1 VDLPLLGSGP
11 GREVPMLTLTALQE
25 GEALRI
31 RTELVTPAVWRLPL
45 PGGEQLE
52 LVAVPGGEYG
62 IGSPETE
69 QGRDW
74 YANQREGCKDPQTQ
88 RPLNVEAERSVR
100 LERFALVR
108 HLITQAQWRAVA
120 MLPQLERDLNP
131 TPGSYKPDD
140 LWERFA
146 QPGALPVDSVSWFD
160 CQKWL
165 GRLNRWLLEQWSELG
180 GQGDSPQLA
189 LPGEGQWEAACR
201 AGVNTPFH
209 FGDTLDASWANYD
222 GGYTYGSGRKGAYR
236 QRPLQVGFFGLVN
249 RWGLAELHGQL
260 FEWCGDQ
267 WHPDPTGEGWP
278 SAGQPWE
285 GVDPTLEAL
294 GTAQKELRLLRGGSW
309 FSGPHYCRAAD
320 RLSLLPAGVNA
331 FNGVR
336 PCCLLPPGFLL
347 GS

>member
-1 VDLPLLGSGP
+1 
-11 GREVPMLTLTALQE
+11 M
-25 GEALRI
+25 
-31 RTELVTPAVWRLPL
+31 
-45 PGGEQLE
+45 
-52 LVAVPGGEYG
+52 
-62 IGSPETE
+62 
-69 QGRDW
+69 
-74 YANQREGCKDPQTQ
+74 
-88 RPLNVEAERSVR
+88 
-100 LERFALVR
+100 
-108 HLITQAQWRAVA
+108 
-120 MLPQLERDLNP
+120 
-131 TPGSYKPDD
+131 
-140 LWERFA
+140 
-146 QPGALPVDSVSWFD
+146 
-160 CQKWL
+160 
-165 GRLNRWLLEQWSELG
+165 
-180 GQGDSPQLA
+180 A

-222 GGYTYGSGRKGAYR
+222 GGYTYGSGRKGVYR
-236 QRPLQVGFFGLVN
+236 QRPVPVGFFGLVN

-309 FSGPHYCRAAD
+309 FVDPHGCRAAA
-320 RLSLLPAGVNA
+320 RRSSLPADVDSI
-331 FNGVR
+331 NGVR